1 MCGLRCYSLL
11 ENTFLFGNF
20 VEVKTFQTLD
30 SNSIILLIILK
41 RNLSH
46 ILKKYMFMSIKCLI
60 VTMLR
65 VSACL
70 SVIFILR
77 QHNRLRPITLI
88 GIVLSGRCPGVIYPG
103 GQLSQEEIVHVQLSV
118 DSFPRQE
125 LSGGNCPGA
134 IVWEAIILGGDCV
147 GAMNL
152 GGNCPGGIILFPFE
166 TPILTQTGFFFE

>member
-41 RNLSH
+41 RNLSY

-88 GIVLSGRCPGVIYPG
+88 GIVLSGRSPGVIYPG
-103 GQLSQEEIVHVQLSV
+103 GQLS
-118 DSFPRQE
+118 
-125 LSGGNCPGA
+125 
-134 IVWEAIILGGDCV
+134 
-147 GAMNL
+147 
-152 GGNCPGGIILFPFE
+152 
-166 TPILTQTGFFFE
+166 

>member
-30 SNSIILLIILK
+30 SNSMILLIILK

-46 ILKKYMFMSIKCLI
+46 VLKKYMFMSIKCLI

-77 QHNRLRPITLI
+77 QHNRLRSITLI

-103 GQLSQEEIVHVQLSV
+103 GQLS
-118 DSFPRQE
+118 
-125 LSGGNCPGA
+125 
-134 IVWEAIILGGDCV
+134 
-147 GAMNL
+147 
-152 GGNCPGGIILFPFE
+152 
-166 TPILTQTGFFFE
+166 